1 MNLPKKKK
9 EKEAVVTFYIL
20 HSGWGTWTG
29 NLLEVAQCNYDK
41 HESELSGQVKTS
53 PSEDAS
59 NKGSSTWFISDE
71 EHQSV
76 APSSKL
82 FLHPVDRQL
91 HVWQLRCLA
100 LLMSGGLVAS
110 QTGRWKPVDCFSTL
124 FPPTTDQP
132 VLIHRCNTTFRSLLL
147 FNSMLMS
154 WARMW
159 GNHLNIACDN
169 KTLIFHA
176 VFLVAIKS
184 SMQEVF

>member
-1 MNLPKKKK
+1 MTSMR
-9 EKEAVVTFYIL
+9 A
-20 HSGWGTWTG
+20 
-29 NLLEVAQCNYDK
+29 NY
-41 HESELSGQVKTS
+41 QVKWKHLLLRM
-53 PSEDAS
+53 PSRPNHTS
-59 NKGSSTWFISDE
+59 NKGSSTWFNSDE

-76 APSSKL
+76 TPSSKL

-91 HVWQLRCLA
+91 HVWQLMCLA

-184 SMQEVF
+184 RMQEVF

>member
-1 MNLPKKKK
+1 MTSMR
-9 EKEAVVTFYIL
+9 A
-20 HSGWGTWTG
+20 
-29 NLLEVAQCNYDK
+29 NY
-41 HESELSGQVKTS
+41 QVKWKHLLLRM
-53 PSEDAS
+53 PSRPNYTS

-76 APSSKL
+76 TPSSKL

-110 QTGRWKPVDCFSTL
+110 QTGRWKPVDCF
-124 FPPTTDQP
+124 PPFFHQLRISP
-132 VLIHRCNTTFRSLLL
+132 YYRCNTTFRSLLL
-147 FNSMLMS
+147 FISMLMS
-154 WARMW
+154 WARMCGIHNNTW
-159 GNHLNIACDN
+159 V
-169 KTLIFHA
+169 FRA